1 MSKKICVI
9 GAFDFVNL
17 PTGGQPVKTRQ
28 LYVSLV
34 QRYGADNVDFIETYG
49 WKRNPIKLIK
59 ALFVEAKKCDT
70 LIMLPAHNG
79 VEVFSRLLLCLK
91 KTMGINIFYDVIGG
105 WLADKTQNSSSLR
118 KILSMFDGI
127 WVETSSMCN
136 ALKRQGFA
144 NVWVVPNFKNV
155 IPLKETELP
164 KEFIEPFRLV
174 TFSRVTE
181 KKGIS
186 IAINAVSKI
195 NKEKSS
201 IKYTLDIY
209 GDIDEEYQLEFQK
222 LLENSKEYV
231 HYAGIVSPENSVEV
245 LKDYFALLFPTQ
257 FFTEGVPGTL
267 IDAYCAGVP
276 VITSLWLN
284 YSDVFA
290 EGLTGY
296 GYSFEDIDG
305 LYTILNK
312 ILENVDDFL
321 AMKTTTLKYADNFN
335 ADKIVD
341 RIVELLQNGDKQI

>member
-1 MSKKICVI
+1 
-9 GAFDFVNL
+9 
-17 PTGGQPVKTRQ
+17 
-28 LYVSLV
+28 
-34 QRYGADNVDFIETYG
+34 
-49 WKRNPIKLIK
+49 
-59 ALFVEAKKCDT
+59 
-70 LIMLPAHNG
+70 
-79 VEVFSRLLLCLK
+79 
-91 KTMGINIFYDVIGG
+91 
-105 WLADKTQNSSSLR
+105 
-118 KILSMFDGI
+118 MFDGI